1 MQHITNIILPELI
14 TMICLDSTC
23 LDLIAYEFELFY
35 LTNNILLPNG
45 KSKQE
50 KLIEHVLVL
59 ATKTLINQKDMSM
72 A

>member
-1 MQHITNIILPELI
+1 
-14 TMICLDSTC
+14 MICLDLTC
-23 LDLIAYEFELFY
+23 LDLIAYELELFY

-45 KSKQE
+45 TNKQE

>member
-1 MQHITNIILPELI
+1 
-14 TMICLDSTC
+14 MICLDSTC
-23 LDLIAYEFELFY
+23 LDLIAYELKLLY

-45 KSKQE
+45 KNKQE

-72 A
+72 AWS

>member
-1 MQHITNIILPELI
+1 
-14 TMICLDSTC
+14 MICLDSTC
-23 LDLIAYEFELFY
+23 LDLIAYELESFY

-45 KSKQE
+45 KNKQE

>member
-1 MQHITNIILPELI
+1 
-14 TMICLDSTC
+14 MICLDSTC
-23 LDLIAYEFELFY
+23 LDLIAYELELLY

-45 KSKQE
+45 KNKQE

>member
-1 MQHITNIILPELI
+1 
-14 TMICLDSTC
+14 MICLDSTC
-23 LDLIAYEFELFY
+23 LDLIAYELELFY

-45 KSKQE
+45 KNKQE

-72 A
+72 AWS

>member
-1 MQHITNIILPELI
+1 
-14 TMICLDSTC
+14 MICLDSTC
-23 LDLIAYEFELFY
+23 LDLIAYELELFY

-45 KSKQE
+45 KNKQE
-50 KLIEHVLVL
+50 KLIEHVLVS

>member
-1 MQHITNIILPELI
+1 
-14 TMICLDSTC
+14 MICLDSTC
-23 LDLIAYEFELFY
+23 LDLIAYELELFY

-45 KSKQE
+45 KNKQE

-59 ATKTLINQKDMSM
+59 ATKALINQKDMSM

>member
-1 MQHITNIILPELI
+1 
-14 TMICLDSTC
+14 MIC
-23 LDLIAYEFELFY
+23 LDLIAYELELFY

-45 KSKQE
+45 KNKQE

>member
-1 MQHITNIILPELI
+1 
-14 TMICLDSTC
+14 MICLDSTC
-23 LDLIAYEFELFY
+23 LDLIAYELELFY

-45 KSKQE
+45 KNKQE

>member
-1 MQHITNIILPELI
+1 
-14 TMICLDSTC
+14 MICLDSTC
-23 LDLIAYEFELFY
+23 LDLIAYELKLLY

-45 KSKQE
+45 KNKQE

-59 ATKTLINQKDMSM
+59 ATKALINQKDMSM

>member
-1 MQHITNIILPELI
+1 
-14 TMICLDSTC
+14 MICLDSTC
-23 LDLIAYEFELFY
+23 LDLIAYELELLY

-45 KSKQE
+45 KNKQE

-59 ATKTLINQKDMSM
+59 ATKPLINQKDMSM